1 MDTSSSDVA
10 RLLRIFAARALVL
23 AFIAGVTGITTLAMV
38 LALVGVGLLLA
49 PVETARRKG
58 VSR

>member
-10 RLLRIFAARALVL
+10 RLLRIFAVRALVL
-23 AFIAGVTGITTLAMV
+23 AFIAGITGGTTLAMV
-38 LALVGVGLLLA
+38 LALVGLGLLLV
-49 PVETARRKG
+49 PVETARRHG